1 MKRKL
6 TLLTTI
12 SLLLNSCLGLAACGS
27 SAPAFTP
34 EATVVNK
41 DGVDAVVTYVV
52 DDGYIK
58 TGEFAKKMM
67 QRYEDLTFTFAIKTK
82 DFGTLTETADH
93 TEYVMDGDKY
103 VYTQNDT
110 HLSNIAFWR
119 DVMSLGQSEIVS
131 HTHTH
136 AFWGTNDD
144 GGEFEY
150 VKNNSE
156 TIDKGTVPKGSSSK
170 ELFASKQLIEE
181 MFPSSV
187 YERQNPITI
196 INAGIGVRTGD
207 YKVGDKTIPTYRKYF
222 YELIEQA
229 MVDGSYIGG
238 RGTFQVTNTADS
250 ASKVILPDSLK
261 TANSR
266 IAVPAYMIVN
276 ANKGENG
283 IENWTAYIDHA
294 IRKGGWACYCI
305 HAMSKPEEASGHYIY
320 ESDAE
325 ELFKYSDDKNV
336 WVATFTDAMLYYLE
350 WSTATAKAEFE
361 NGVVKVTLKDKEPD
375 ELFNM
380 PLTVKVTVPSAWKGA
395 VCDGETLEAYTDDNG
410 NKCVYVNIVP
420 GSGPVEITEAA
431 GA

>member
-6 TLLTTI
+6 TLLTT
-12 SLLLNSCLGLAACGS
+12 LTLVLNSCLGLAACGA

-34 EATVVNK
+34 EATIVNK

-67 QRYEDLTFTFAIKTK
+67 QRYEDLTFSFAIRTR
-82 DFGTLTETADH
+82 DFATLTETADK

-103 VYTQNDT
+103 VYTQTQAHKD
-110 HLSNIAFWR
+110 NIAFWQ
-119 DVMSLGQSEIVS
+119 DVMSLGQSEIIS

-136 AFWGTNDD
+136 SFWGTNDD

-156 TIDKGTVPKGSSSK
+156 TVDKATMPKGSSTK
-170 ELFASKQLIEE
+170 ELYASKQLIEE
-181 MFPSSV
+181 YFPSSV

-196 INAGIGVRTGD
+196 IHAGIGVRTSNFAA
-207 YKVGDKTIPTYRKYF
+207 GDKNVPTYLTY
-222 YELIEQA
+222 YNELVDQA
-229 MVDGSYIGG
+229 IADNFYIGG

-250 ASKVILPDSLK
+250 SSRVILPSSLK
-261 TANSR
+261 TAANRRS
-266 IAVPAYMIVN
+266 VPAYMIVN

-305 HAMSKPEEASGHYIY
+305 HAMSKPEEAGGHYIY

-325 ELFKYSDDKNV
+325 ELFRYSDDKNV

-420 GSGPVEITEAA
+420 GSGPVEITENA